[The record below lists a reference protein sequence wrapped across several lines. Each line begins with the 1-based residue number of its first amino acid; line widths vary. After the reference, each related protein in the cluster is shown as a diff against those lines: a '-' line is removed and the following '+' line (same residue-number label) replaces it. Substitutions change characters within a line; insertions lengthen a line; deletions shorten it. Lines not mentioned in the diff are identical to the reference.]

1 METEVSNGWKENSA
15 HPQLGYVRPVAKA
28 EAVAS
33 PRLELREIQGPANPP
48 TKHAFDDAEA
58 FIVRNLLSSEECAE
72 LCSAAEEMGFS
83 FWNPDVERKD
93 FRNADTVE
101 ITHNGVADL
110 IWSRIQSH
118 VPPVIH
124 FEADDQRCETGM
136 EGDWHAKGCSND
148 LLFVRY
154 RPGGH
159 FSPHTDG
166 YTIHDFNCRSL
177 YSVVVYLND
186 CPMGGGTALLRCQE
200 GYVRD
205 DRGRFRWPQQCV
217 MDRAPCEAGTCL
229 VFFQDLPHEGE
240 PVGDGCE
247 KIIIRMDVLYERV
260 PQVCNSATDLEAY
273 RLFREAELLEA
284 DGKVMEAAQ
293 LFRRIVRL
301 SPDLADRL
309 GIYSSS

>member
-136 EGDWHAKGCSND
+136 EGDWQSGWACNTWFDSHVTAGD
-148 LLFVRY
+148 
-154 RPGGH
+154 
-159 FSPHTDG
+159 
-166 YTIHDFNCRSL
+166 IHRQ
-177 YSVVVYLND
+177 
-186 CPMGGGTALLRCQE
+186 MQ
-200 GYVRD
+200 
-205 DRGRFRWPQQCV
+205 
-217 MDRAPCEAGTCL
+217 
-229 VFFQDLPHEGE
+229 
-240 PVGDGCE
+240 
-247 KIIIRMDVLYERV
+247 
-260 PQVCNSATDLEAY
+260 
-273 RLFREAELLEA
+273 
-284 DGKVMEAAQ
+284 
-293 LFRRIVRL
+293 
-301 SPDLADRL
+301 
-309 GIYSSS
+309 